1 MEPICTQQEIEELY
15 MNGCNSLPPGQQ
27 LRGSYQ
33 IDGVKFMLE
42 HELNS
47 DGMDGVAGGAG
58 SRGGIQADD
67 MGMGKTNMAI
77 FVVQVSVNLTSRFYK
92 INLLIINNQM
102 ESNVNEEKIKKYAD
116 LFCKVLSLIEEKYM
130 EKLRMN
136 RLQATMNELKLKRIE
151 HMYKH
156 FGFARSAYQ

>member
-1 MEPICTQQEIEELY
+1 METKKFPSDIEISRNAILKPIAEIAANIGIKAEDLIPY
-15 MNGCNSLPPGQQ
+15 GKYKAKIP
-27 LRGSYQ
+27 
-33 IDGVKFMLE
+33 
-42 HELNS
+42 LNY
-47 DGMDGVAGGAG
+47 
-58 SRGGIQADD
+58 
-67 MGMGKTNMAI
+67 
-77 FVVQVSVNLTSRFYK
+77 L
-92 INLLIINNQM
+92 
-102 ESNVNEEKIKKYAD
+102 NEEKIKKYAD